1 MKVIAFYLPQYHRI
15 PENDRWW
22 GDGFTEWTN
31 VRRATPLYPGHN
43 QPQIPYQ
50 ERYYDLT
57 QRKIRFGRQNW
68 PNPMVFTDSVI
79 IITGL
84 KENSCWRHLFSKCW
98 LRTILTC
105 PSVCHGLTSL
115 GPAYGTAVKTKRIS
129 LCRKNMEMRKIG
141 ASIFN
146 TYWRFFLI
154 VDTFWSK
161 TNQCFSST
169 GRRIFPLPRNAGAVE
184 QTSQRKRPSW
194 YLFRTDS
201 WGISYWKAS
210 RIWRQ
215 CGIRASLYLCPRG
228 DWRIW
233 NYLQVKDQQ
242 HLTFDYD
249 YVWSL
254 ILNRSHRRE
263 GEPIFTGAFVDWDNT
278 PRRQIDG
285 VSCIGAA
292 PHKFEWYLTRQ
303 LERTERLYQS
313 EFLFINAWNE
323 WGEGAYLEPDTRH
336 GHAYL
341 QAVRNALD
349 ARKRAE
355 LTTAGFQEQE
365 SSLKHQWTGCSS
377 LHLSLSK

>member
-57 QRKIRFGRQNW
+57 QKKSQIWQAELAKSYGIYGFCYYHYWFKGKLLLETPLQQVLASNHPDLPFCLSWANEPWTRIWDGGENEKNILMPQEYGDEEDWREHFQYLLKIFS
-68 PNPMVFTDSVI
+68 DS
-79 IITGL
+79 
-84 KENSCWRHLFSKCW
+84 RY
-98 LRTILTC
+98 ILIKDK
-105 PSVCHGLTSL
+105 PV
-115 GPAYGTAVKTKRIS
+115 
-129 LCRKNMEMRKIG
+129 
-141 ASIFN
+141 
-146 TYWRFFLI
+146 FLI
-154 VDTFWSK
+154 YRPENIPRCREMLVLWNKLARENGLPGIYFVQTLGGFPIEKQAGFDASVEFEPHYTFAH
-161 TNQCFSST
+161 
-169 GRRIFPLPRNAGAVE
+169 G
-184 QTSQRKRPSW
+184 
-194 YLFRTDS
+194 
-201 WGISYWKAS
+201 
-210 RIWRQ
+210 
-215 CGIRASLYLCPRG
+215 G

-233 NYLQVKDQQ
+233 NYLRIKDQQ

-365 SSLKHQWTGCSS
+365 SSLKHQ
-377 LHLSLSK
+377 